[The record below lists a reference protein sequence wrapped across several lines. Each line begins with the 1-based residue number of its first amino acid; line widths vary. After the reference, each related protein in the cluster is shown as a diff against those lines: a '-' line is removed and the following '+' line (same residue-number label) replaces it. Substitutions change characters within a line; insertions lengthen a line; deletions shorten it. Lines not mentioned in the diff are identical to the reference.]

1 MSFWLMKSEPDAY
14 SIDDLKRDRR
24 TGWDGVRNYQVRNL
38 FRDEMR
44 QGDLA
49 FFYHS
54 SCPDPGIAGIMA
66 VDSAAVA
73 DPSQFDPRS
82 DYYDP
87 ASRRD
92 DPRWLMV
99 YVRFRRKLPRVVT
112 LDELRA
118 ARGLAALP
126 VLRRGN
132 RLSVTP
138 VSAAQWQRILGLL

>member
-1 MSFWLMKSEPDAY
+1 MSFWLMKSEPDVY

-44 QGDLA
+44 KGDLA

-54 SCPDPGIAGIMA
+54 SCPEPGIAGIMV
-66 VDSAAVA
+66 VDGAAVP
-73 DPSQFDPRS
+73 DPSQFDPES

-99 YVRFRRKLPRVVT
+99 YVRFRRKLPRVIT

-118 ARGLAALP
+118 APGLASLP

-138 VSAAQWQRILGLL
+138 VGTAQWERILSLI